1 MFSGIYLYMERN
13 SQKILRKLKKE
24 GWELRNIVGSH
35 HQFIKGS
42 KRLTVPHPKK
52 DLSFGVARQI
62 AKTAGWI

>member
-13 SQKILRKLKKE
+13 SQKILRKFKKE